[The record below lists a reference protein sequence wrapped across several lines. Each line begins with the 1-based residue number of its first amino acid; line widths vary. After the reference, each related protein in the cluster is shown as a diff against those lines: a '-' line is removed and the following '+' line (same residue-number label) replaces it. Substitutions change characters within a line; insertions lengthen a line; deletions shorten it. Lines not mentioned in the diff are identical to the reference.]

1 MPKQIINL
9 GTIANDGTGDPL
21 RTAFTKINQNFT
33 EVYDG
38 VIEQYDPIQADWTEA
53 NPLVPTFVRNKP
65 ELFSGSYNDLTD
77 TPAEFSGSYND
88 LTNKPNLFSGSYND
102 LTNRPSEFSGSYLD
116 LSNKPSLFSGVY
128 NDLTGKPSLAAV
140 ATSGSYNDLT
150 NKPAVVDQLQSD
162 WSQSTISAFDFIKNK
177 PTIPTDISD
186 LTDTTNLLSSGQDYY
201 IDGGNASYIYEY
213 NNLIL
218 DGGGA

>member
-1 MPKQIINL
+1 MAKQTINL

-21 RTAFTKINQNFT
+21 RVAFTKINANFT

-38 VIEQYDPIQADWTEA
+38 ITEQLDPVQADWAED

-65 ELFSGSYNDLTD
+65 ELFSGSYDDLD
-77 TPAEFSGSYND
+77 NKPSLFSGSYAD

-102 LTNRPSEFSGSYLD
+102 LS
-116 LSNKPSLFSGVY
+116 
-128 NDLTGKPSLAAV
+128 
-140 ATSGSYNDLT
+140 
-150 NKPAVVDQLQSD
+150 
-162 WSQSTISAFDFIKNK
+162 NK
-177 PTIPTDISD
+177 PTIPTDVSD

-201 IDGGNASYIYEY
+201 IDGGNASAIYEY

>member
-21 RTAFTKINQNFT
+21 RVAFTKINQNFT

-38 VIEQYDPIQADWTEA
+38 IIEQNDAVQADWAED

-65 ELFSGSYNDLTD
+65 ELFSGEYADLTNKPELFSGSYNDLTN
-77 TPAEFSGSYND
+77 TPEQFSGSYND
-88 LTNKPNLFSGSYND
+88 LTNKPNLFSGSY
-102 LTNRPSEFSGSYLD
+102 LD
-116 LSNKPSLFSGVY
+116 LS
-128 NDLTGKPSLAAV
+128 
-140 ATSGSYNDLT
+140 
-150 NKPAVVDQLQSD
+150 
-162 WSQSTISAFDFIKNK
+162 NK
-177 PTIPTDISD
+177 PTIPTDISN
-186 LTDTTNLLSSGQDYY
+186 LTDTTNLLSGGQNY
-201 IDGGNASYIYEY
+201 IDGGNASTIYEY